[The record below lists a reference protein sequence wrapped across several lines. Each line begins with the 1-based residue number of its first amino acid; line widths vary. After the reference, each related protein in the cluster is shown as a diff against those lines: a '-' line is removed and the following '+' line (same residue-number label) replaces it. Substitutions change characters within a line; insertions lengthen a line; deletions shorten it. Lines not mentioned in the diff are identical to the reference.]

1 MMRLFWPSLAFS
13 ALLTGCVNLAPDYQR
28 PEAPVS
34 SQWLPATAGQPVASG
49 SVPTDIDWQNFF
61 TDKRLVRLQTLAL
74 VNNRDLRLASLN
86 VEKAQAQY
94 RIERAA
100 SLPTIDASGSG
111 THTRTPSSTSMTGKS
126 SISHE
131 YSAQLGLSSYELD
144 VFGRIQNLQDE
155 ALEDY
160 LALTETRRSTQIS
173 LIAEV
178 ATGWL
183 TLAADNQLLKLAE
196 DTLAS
201 QQQSYDLTRSSHAL
215 GGSSGLEVAQAQT
228 AVESARG
235 DVAQYKSQILQ
246 DRNALRLLVGSDLP
260 EELLPNA
267 DMQSVAQLVQV
278 PDGLPSSLLQRRP
291 DVLSAEHTLKAAN
304 IDIGAARAAFFPSIT
319 LTASAGSFS
328 TSLSGLFK
336 SGTGAWSFAPSISVP
351 IFDGG
356 SNRATLDSAKVENQI
371 QIQTYQ
377 QTIQTAFK
385 EVADALAVRST
396 LDERLAAQQAYTDA
410 SRKSYELADALYRGG
425 SQSYLEAL
433 ESQRSLYS
441 AEQDLI
447 SLRLTEQSNRVT
459 LYKVMGGGWNP
470 G

>member
-1 MMRLFWPSLAFS
+1 MMRLFWPSLAVT

-34 SQWLPATAGQPVASG
+34 SQWLPATASQPVASG

-61 TDKRLVRLQTLAL
+61 TDKRLIRLQTLAL

-94 RIERAA
+94 RIECAA

-228 AVESARG
+228 TVESARG

-260 EELLPNA
+260 EELLPTA
-267 DMQSVAQLVQV
+267 DVPSVAQLVQV
-278 PDGLPSSLLQRRP
+278 PDELPSSLLQRRP
-291 DVLSAEHTLKAAN
+291 DVLSAEHSLKAAN

-319 LTASAGSFS
+319 QIG
-328 TSLSGLFK
+328 
-336 SGTGAWSFAPSISVP
+336 
-351 IFDGG
+351 
-356 SNRATLDSAKVENQI
+356 RAHV
-371 QIQTYQ
+371 
-377 QTIQTAFK
+377 
-385 EVADALAVRST
+385 
-396 LDERLAAQQAYTDA
+396 
-410 SRKSYELADALYRGG
+410 
-425 SQSYLEAL
+425 
-433 ESQRSLYS
+433 
-441 AEQDLI
+441 
-447 SLRLTEQSNRVT
+447 
-459 LYKVMGGGWNP
+459 
-470 G
+470 

>member
-1 MMRLFWPSLAFS
+1 MRLFWPSLALM
-13 ALLTGCVNLAPDYQR
+13 ALLAGCVNLAPDYQR

-34 SQWLPATAGQPVASG
+34 EQWLPAAAANPSASN
-49 SVPTDIDWQNFF
+49 SVPTDIEWQNFF
-61 TDKRLVRLQTLAL
+61 TDNRLVRLQTLAL
-74 VNNRDLRLASLN
+74 INNRDLRLASLN

-100 SLPTIDASGSG
+100 SLPTIDASGSA
-111 THTRTPSSTSMTGKS
+111 THTRTSAATSTTGRS
-126 SISHE
+126 SINHE

-201 QQQSYDLTRSSHAL
+201 QQQSYDLTQRSHAL

-228 AVESARG
+228 TVESARG
-235 DVAQYKSQILQ
+235 DVAQYKSQVLQ
-246 DRNALRLLVGSDLP
+246 DRNALRLLVGSDIP
-260 EELLPNA
+260 DALLPAA
-267 DMQSVAQLVQV
+267 DAQSVAQLVQV
-278 PDGLPSSLLQRRP
+278 PDELPSSLLQRRP
-291 DVLSAEHTLKAAN
+291 DVLSAEHSLKSAN

-319 LTASAGSFS
+319 LTANAGSAS
-328 TSLSGLFK
+328 SSLSGLFK
-336 SGTGAWSFAPSISVP
+336 AGSGAWSFAPSISVP

-356 SNRATLDSAKVENQI
+356 ANRATLDSAKIENQI

-377 QTIQTAFK
+377 QTLQTAFK

-396 LDERLAAQQAYTDA
+396 LDERVAAQQAYTDA

-425 SQSYLEAL
+425 SQSYLEEL

-441 AEQDLI
+441 AEQELI

-470 G
+470 

>member
-1 MMRLFWPSLAFS
+1 MRLFWPSLAVV
-13 ALLTGCVNLAPDYQR
+13 ALLAGCVNLAPDYKR

-34 SQWLPATAGQPVASG
+34 GQWLPATAARPVASG
-49 SVPTDIDWQNFF
+49 GVPTDIEWQHFF
-61 TDKRLVRLQTLAL
+61 TDQRLVRLQTLAL
-74 VNNRDLRLASLN
+74 TNNRDLRLAALN

-100 SLPTIDASGSG
+100 SLPSIDASGSA
-111 THTRTPSSTSMTGKS
+111 TRTHSPASTSMTGRS
-126 SISHE
+126 STSNE

-144 VFGRIQNLQDE
+144 VFGRIKNLQDE

-183 TLAADNQLLKLAE
+183 TLAADNQLLKLAQ
-196 DTLAS
+196 DTLTS
-201 QQQSYDLTRSSHAL
+201 QQQSYDLTQRSHAL

-228 AVESARG
+228 TVESARG
-235 DVAQYKSQILQ
+235 DVAQYRSQVLQ
-246 DRNALRLLVGSDLP
+246 DRNALRLLVGSDVP
-260 EELLPNA
+260 DALLPDA
-267 DMQSVAQLVQV
+267 EMQTVAQLVQV
-278 PDGLPSSLLQRRP
+278 PAELPSSLLQRRP
-291 DVLSAEHTLKAAN
+291 DVLSAEHSLKSAN

-319 LTASAGSFS
+319 LTASAGSSS

-356 SNRATLDSAKVENQI
+356 SNRATLDSAKIENQI

-396 LDERLAAQQAYTDA
+396 LDERVAAQQAYTDA

-459 LYKVMGGGWNP
+459 LYKVMGGGWNR
-470 G
+470 

>member
-1 MMRLFWPSLAFS
+1 MMRLFWPSLALM
-13 ALLTGCVNLAPDYQR
+13 ALLAGCVNLAPDYQR

-34 SQWLPATAGQPVASG
+34 EQWLPAAAANPSASA
-49 SVPTDIDWQNFF
+49 SVPTDIEWQNFF
-61 TDKRLVRLQTLAL
+61 TDNRLVRLQTVAL
-74 VNNRDLRLASLN
+74 INNRDLRLASLN

-100 SLPTIDASGSG
+100 SLPTIDASGSA
-111 THTRTPSSTSMTGKS
+111 THTRTSASTSTTGRS
-126 SISHE
+126 SINHE

-201 QQQSYDLTRSSHAL
+201 QRQSYDLTQRSHAL

-228 AVESARG
+228 TVESARG
-235 DVAQYKSQILQ
+235 DVAQYQSQVLQ
-246 DRNALRLLVGSDLP
+246 DRNALRLLVGSDIP
-260 EELLPNA
+260 DALLPAA
-267 DMQSVAQLVQV
+267 DAQSVAQLVQV
-278 PDGLPSSLLQRRP
+278 PDELPSSLLQRRP
-291 DVLSAEHTLKAAN
+291 DVLSAEHSLKSAN

-319 LTASAGSFS
+319 LTANAGSAS
-328 TSLSGLFK
+328 SSLSGLFK
-336 SGTGAWSFAPSISVP
+336 AGSGAWSFAPSISVP

-356 SNRATLDSAKVENQI
+356 ANRATLDSAKIENQI

-377 QTIQTAFK
+377 QTLQTAFK
-385 EVADALAVRST
+385 EVADAQHT
-396 LDERLAAQQAYTDA
+396 
-410 SRKSYELADALYRGG
+410 G
-425 SQSYLEAL
+425 
-433 ESQRSLYS
+433 
-441 AEQDLI
+441 
-447 SLRLTEQSNRVT
+447 
-459 LYKVMGGGWNP
+459 
-470 G
+470 

>member
-1 MMRLFWPSLAFS
+1 MRLFWPSLAFS